1 MWDTWGM
8 RRSMEFGKQRSLSD
22 KRGKGTAAYKKLKA
36 KPAHWNT
43 HREEAN
49 WVAVNSQ
56 NQT

>member
-1 MWDTWGM
+1 M
-8 RRSMEFGKQRSLSD
+8 RCSMEFGEQRSLSD
-22 KRGKGTAAYKKLKA
+22 KHGKGTAAYKKLKA

-49 WVAVNSQ
+49 WVAVNTQ